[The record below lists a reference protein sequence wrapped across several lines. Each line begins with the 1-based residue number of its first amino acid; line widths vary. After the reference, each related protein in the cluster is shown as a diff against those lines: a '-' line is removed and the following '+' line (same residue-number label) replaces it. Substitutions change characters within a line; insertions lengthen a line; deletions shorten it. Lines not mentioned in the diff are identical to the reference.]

1 MAYSDEV
8 NNLTPKQELFAQ
20 TYVKTGNATES
31 YKTAYKVTSTNINS
45 INVKASRL
53 LNGSKISLRIK
64 ELQEN
69 LSKKHDI
76 SKDKIIKHLCAVAF
90 FDISRISNEDGSI
103 RRIDELDQETKILIN
118 GVIEK
123 TIGMGKYAEKVLSYR
138 MSDKLK
144 AMDMLIK
151 LLGYNEPDKVE
162 HSGMVETKITKEI
175 VKEALQSFDDEY

>member
-1 MAYSDEV
+1 MSG
-8 NNLTPKQELFAQ
+8 LTPKQELFAQ
-20 TYVKTGNATES
+20 TYVKTGNASEA
-31 YKTAYKVTSTNINS
+31 YRTAYNVSTTSANT

-53 LNGSKISLRIK
+53 LSESKINLRIK
-64 ELQEN
+64 ELQED

-103 RRIDELDQETKILIN
+103 KRIDELDQETKILLN

-162 HSGMVETKITKEI
+162 HSGNVTQTLTLEDFYK
-175 VKEALQSFDDEY
+175 